1 MKVGIIL
8 GDQLS
13 LSLPTLQALDK
24 TRDRLV
30 MAEVPASPSAFMEGM
45 AGSRMPIAVAH
56 GEGRVEFPAGTSA
69 DQLSD
74 SELIALRLSLIHI

>member
-30 MAEVPASPSAFMEGM
+30 MAEDRRIVFDAEGRHDHTVTHHPREVLSGKAAVPA
-45 AGSRMPIAVAH
+45 
-56 GEGRVEFPAGTSA
+56 A
-69 DQLSD
+69 DS
-74 SELIALRLSLIHI
+74 S

>member
-24 TRDRLV
+24 KRDRLV
-30 MAEVPASPSAFMEGM
+30 MAEVPAEATYVGHHKQKMAFIFIAMRHFQP
-45 AGSRMPIAVAH
+45 AAVWFMPYFAA
-56 GEGRVEFPAGTSA
+56 
-69 DQLSD
+69 
-74 SELIALRLSLIHI
+74 